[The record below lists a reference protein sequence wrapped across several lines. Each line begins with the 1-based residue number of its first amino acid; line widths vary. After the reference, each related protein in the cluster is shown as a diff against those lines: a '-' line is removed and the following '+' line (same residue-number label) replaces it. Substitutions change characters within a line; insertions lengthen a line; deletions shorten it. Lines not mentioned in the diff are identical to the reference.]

1 MKKIYFVRH
10 GQTLLNHFRKMQGW
24 VDSPLTD
31 KGIEQAI
38 QTGIDLKDIHFD
50 KAYSSDMS
58 RAVRTLNLILSKNE
72 ADTNVTPEVKLNL
85 REVYFGYFEGLDSK
99 ETWNII
105 GGPHGEF
112 VQNELVKQ
120 HDILKI
126 RDFMKAAD
134 PFHEAES
141 GDEIKS
147 RIHQAVLEIQNDLAD
162 GQTAIVVTHGTYL
175 RTLGILFSEHD
186 FLDQPNNGSV
196 TTLDVTSA
204 PQIIEY
210 SK

>member
-58 RAVRTLNLILSKNE
+58 RAVRTLDLILSKNE